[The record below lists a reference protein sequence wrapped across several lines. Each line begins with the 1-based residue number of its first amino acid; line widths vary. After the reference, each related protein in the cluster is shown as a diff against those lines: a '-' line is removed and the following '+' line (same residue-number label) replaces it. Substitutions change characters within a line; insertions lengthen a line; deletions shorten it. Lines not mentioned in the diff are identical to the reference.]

1 MPGKRPL
8 TLTPEIDLA
17 SLWLDYQSM
26 GTNVTSN
33 LFPARVLASI
43 VIATSGVAAANQ
55 SSAARVARA
64 LFPREA
70 TQQITPSS

>member
-17 SLWLDYQSM
+17 SLWLDYQPM

-33 LFPARVLASI
+33 LFPARVLPSI
-43 VIATSGVAAANQ
+43 VIATNGVAAANQ
-55 SSAARVARA
+55 SAARVARA